1 MNTNKGVIPRVSAGS
16 PSDRPQHSPSAGD
29 SSPSSRR
36 GMTRLAIVAVAL
48 LLTTTADA
56 QLGDLWNKHKDKI
69 IKGGKVVQSASREFT
84 EEEEADIGRV
94 VAARILK
101 TYRLSEDDRLQ
112 QYVTLVGNTVAGY
125 SARPTLEWHFAV
137 LDTDVVNAFSCPGG
151 FIFITTGA
159 LDHIDS
165 EAELAAV
172 LGHEIAH
179 ATQKHILKEVKR
191 ANTVSAAT
199 DLAKTASSG
208 SFLNDALGEK
218 ISNLAYEKLFTTGLS
233 RRDEQ
238 EADKIGVELAAAAGY
253 RASEFVSFLDALQAL
268 EGDAQMKVLTATHPG
283 AAERKKYVQPLVGDA
298 GGEVLAERWAAW
310 TAQPAGGSERN

>member
-1 MNTNKGVIPRVSAGS
+1 MTLE
-16 PSDRPQHSPSAGD
+16 QHSVIL
-29 SSPSSRR
+29 SRADGEGSR
-36 GMTRLAIVAVAL
+36 PGGRRILRSFATLRMTAAAVTL
-48 LLTTTADA
+48 LLTASAQA

-69 IKGGKVVQSASREFT
+69 VKGAKVAQSATRDFT

-101 TYRLSEDDRLQ
+101 TYPLAEDDKLQ

-159 LDHIDS
+159 LAQIDS

-199 DLAKTASSG
+199 DLAKTTSSG
-208 SFLNDALGEK
+208 SFLNDTLGEK

-253 RASEFVSFLDALQAL
+253 RAAEFVSFLDALQAL
-268 EGDAQMKVLTATHPG
+268 EGETQMKVLTATHPG
-283 AAERKKYVQPLVGDA
+283 AAERKKYVQPLVGKA
-298 GGEVLAERWAAW
+298 EGEVLAERWAAW
-310 TAQPAGGSERN
+310 TAQPSDGGERN

>member
-1 MNTNKGVIPRVSAGS
+1 MRALVVVLTLFFTAGA
-16 PSDRPQHSPSAGD
+16 Q
-29 SSPSSRR
+29 
-36 GMTRLAIVAVAL
+36 
-48 LLTTTADA
+48 A

-69 IKGGKVVQSASREFT
+69 LKGAKVAQSATREFT

-94 VAARILK
+94 VAARILE
-101 TYRLSEDDRLQ
+101 TYPLAKDDKLQ

-137 LDTDVVNAFSCPGG
+137 LDTGVVNAFSCPGG
-151 FIFITTGA
+151 FIFITKGA
-159 LDHIDS
+159 LAQIDS

-191 ANTVSAAT
+191 ANTINAAT
-199 DLAKTASSG
+199 DLAKTTGSG

-233 RRDEQ
+233 RRDEE
-238 EADKIGVELAAAAGY
+238 EADKIGVEMAAAAGY
-253 RASEFVSFLDALQAL
+253 RASEFLSFLDALQAL
-268 EGDAQMKVLTATHPG
+268 EGKAQLKVLTATHPSPS
-283 AAERKKYVQPLVGDA
+283 ERKKYVRPLVKDE
-298 GGEVLAERWAAW
+298 GEVLAERWTAW
-310 TAQPAGGSERN
+310 TAAQLSGGSDRK